1 MNLSSPSSLDSK
13 IMTKN
18 VNYPTEWKNYC
29 KYSRQNNESKIDRNW
44 SIYAARFRVAR
55 AFSGVQFNST
65 ISTKTHRS
73 YEEAIKLALSYSAL
87 EAVCAASSQKIV
99 NLRILDTGAPYD
111 GARES
116 CRKAFAMYNSQD
128 LPLASSLNPKLQDKI
143 SSFLKKTSE
152 DLLPLASYQRH
163 LFLHGIWTPHG
174 GRVLNDKTLSAIKS
188 LSDVLLRKSELLL
201 RIEIESQWPE
211 ARIHR
216 IAKALKADF
225 DDDCDSVFD
234 RPIKRSR
241 NKELVITRTGTN
253 GDIDYRIQLDRFN
266 RETDEYV
273 LLYEDSSDLDSF
285 EYILHL
291 FSEEGGSID

>member
-73 YEEAIKLALSYSAL
+73 YEE
-87 EAVCAASSQKIV
+87 
-99 NLRILDTGAPYD
+99 
-111 GARES
+111 ARES